1 MIISSQL
8 RFRRSVSTF
17 AILFFISAILCF
29 SAQERAH
36 NLMPVPKAIS
46 FGQGKMVID
55 SNFRAS
61 LSGYKDSRL
70 LRAAQRLIHR
80 LSDQTGIPLPLEIE
94 KDESKALLVILCQD
108 PGERIQ
114 SLKENESYELEVSPS
129 RATLKAATPVGV
141 LRGIETFLQLL
152 EMDSSGFFMPEVQI
166 QDEPRFPWRG
176 LLIDSCRHWM
186 PVEIL
191 KRNLDGMAAV
201 KLNVLH
207 WHLSE
212 DQGFRVEC
220 KAFPKLHQ
228 MGSDGNYYTQN
239 EVREIID
246 YSRDLG
252 IRVVPEFDMPGHSTS
267 WLVGYPE
274 LGSAPG
280 PYEIERHWGV
290 CDPCLDP
297 TRERVYAFLDT
308 FIGEMARLF
317 PDEYFHIG
325 GDEVSGKHWDSNPS
339 IVAFKNRYGMK
350 DNHDLQVYFNKRIQS
365 ILQKYGKKMVGW
377 DEIFHPDLPKSIVIQ
392 SWRGQETL
400 AATSKEGY
408 MGILSNGYYL
418 DHILSAA
425 DHYRVD
431 PMDKEAADLN
441 DEQKARILGG
451 EACMWTEYTSPE
463 TIDSRI
469 WPRTAAIA
477 ERFWSPQDV
486 KDTKD
491 MYRRLEILEGNLEWL
506 GLTHGSNYPQMIKRL
521 AGRNSIDSL
530 QVLADI
536 VEPVKYY
543 SRSNMR
549 EYTQATPLNRLVDAA
564 RPESERVRKFQE
576 MVEEMLADAP
586 AYERNREMVKKW
598 LVEWR
603 DNKARLRPVLE
614 GSFLLKEILPLSEDV
629 ASLAEVGLEAVNYLE
644 SGVKPSLSWLENVS
658 LVLNRQQN
666 PEHELMV
673 MIVPALC
680 KLVEAAS
687 GLPLLVSDDF
697 QSGNAQNWMPN
708 VAENWQVDREE
719 KSMVYQ
725 LIAPGPMGAIRA
737 PTSWSLLK
745 DFDVA
750 SFVLTGKAKC
760 KADPSNDKRDVC
772 IIFHFQDPTHFYY
785 VHFSASSDDSHNIIA
800 LVNGTDRVKINIEPA
815 GQSTARMVDLKF
827 HEFKVTYDTKS
838 GEIRAFLDDMSTPIL
853 TAVDKTLDHGLVGVG
868 SFDDTA
874 SFDNIK
880 LWGEI
885 IKKEKE

>member
-1 MIISSQL
+1 MIISNQL

-17 AILFFISAILCF
+17 AFLFFILAVLCF
-29 SAQERAH
+29 PAQERVH
-36 NLMPVPKAIS
+36 NLMPVPKEIS

-61 LSGYKDSRL
+61 LSGYRDPRL
-70 LRAAQRLIHR
+70 PRAAQRLIQR

-94 KDESKALLVILCQD
+94 KDESKALLVILCQG

-114 SLKENESYELEVSPS
+114 SLKENESYTLEVSPS
-129 RATLKAATPVGV
+129 RAELKAATPVGM

-152 EMDSSGFFMPEVQI
+152 EMDSGGFFMPEVQI
-166 QDEPRFPWRG
+166 QDGPRFPWRG
-176 LLIDSCRHWM
+176 LLIDSCRHWL
-186 PVEIL
+186 PVEVI

-228 MGSDGNYYTQN
+228 MGSDGSYYTQKQ
-239 EVREIID
+239 VREIID
-246 YSRDLG
+246 YARDLG

-274 LGSAPG
+274 LASAPG

-297 TRERVYAFLDT
+297 TRERVYIFLDT

-325 GDEVSGKHWDSNPS
+325 GDEVSGKHWQSNPS
-339 IVAFKNRYGMK
+339 IVAFKRRQGMK

-400 AATSKEGY
+400 AETSRAGY

-418 DHILSAA
+418 DHFLSAA

-451 EACMWTEYTSPE
+451 EACMWAEFISPE

-486 KDTKD
+486 KDIKD
-491 MYRRLEILEGNLEWL
+491 MYRRLEVLDRNLEWL
-506 GLTHGSNYPQMIKRL
+506 GLTHGSSYPRMIMRL
-521 AGRNSIDSL
+521 AGKNSIDSL

-543 SRSNMR
+543 SRSTFR
-549 EYTQATPLNRLVDAA
+549 DYTQATPLNRLVDAA
-564 RPESERVRKFQE
+564 RPESERARKFQE
-576 MVEEMLADAP
+576 MVEEMVADAP
-586 AYERNREMVKKW
+586 AYERNREMVKRW
-598 LVEWR
+598 LMEWR

-614 GSFLLKEILPLSEDV
+614 DSFLLKEILPLAEDV
-629 ASLAEVGLEAVNYLE
+629 ASLAEAGLEAVNYLE
-644 SGVKPSLSWLENVS
+644 SRVKPSQSWLENVS
-658 LVLNRQQN
+658 LLLNRQQK
-666 PEHELMV
+666 PEYELVV
-673 MIVPALC
+673 MIIPALC

-697 QSGNAQNWMPN
+697 ESGNAQNWMPN
-708 VAENWQVDREE
+708 VAENWQVAKERN
-719 KSMVYQ
+719 SMVYQ
-725 LIAPGPMGAIRA
+725 LIAPGPMGPVRA
-737 PTSWSLLK
+737 PASWSLLK

-760 KADPSNDKRDVC
+760 KADPANDKRDVC

-785 VHFSASSDDSHNIIA
+785 VHFSASSDDAHNIIA
-800 LVNGTDRVKINIEPA
+800 LINDKDRVKINNEPP

-827 HEFKVTYDTKS
+827 HEFKVTYDARS
-838 GEIRAFLDDMSTPIL
+838 GEIRAYLDDMSTPIL
-853 TAVDKTLDHGLVGVG
+853 IAVDKTLDHGLVGVG

-885 IKKEKE
+885 IKKERE